1 MVQDPDAGER
11 PDVIAELKRLGRQL
25 GETLDAAW
33 GSQERKRAEEELKA
47 GARAF
52 AEEFERAV
60 GRARGARPGEVTSKA
75 RRTIVDGL
83 RWMSSELEGLADR
96 FTSGEEAGKR
106 EAGNGP
112 AGGTKRGSRKP

>member
-1 MVQDPDAGER
+1 MVQDPETIER

-33 GSQERKRAEEELKA
+33 GSAERKRAEDELKA

-52 AEEFERAV
+52 AEEFERAL
-60 GRARGARPGEVTSKA
+60 GRARGTRPGDIPSKA
-75 RRTIVDGL
+75 RRTMVDGL

-96 FTSGEEAGKR
+96 FTPAEEAGKR
-106 EAGNGP
+106 RTGNGP
-112 AGGTKRGSRKP
+112 AGDEERGTG

>member
-33 GSQERKRAEEELKA
+33 GSAERKRAEEDLKA

-52 AEEFERAV
+52 AEEFERAL
-60 GRARGARPGEVTSKA
+60 GRARGARPGDIPSKA
-75 RRTIVDGL
+75 RRTMVDGL

-96 FTSGEEAGKR
+96 FTPAGEAGER
-106 EAGNGP
+106 EAGSGP
-112 AGGTKRGSRKP
+112 ASDEPRGSRKR

>member
-33 GSQERKRAEEELKA
+33 GSAERKRAEEDLKA

-52 AEEFERAV
+52 AEEFERAL
-60 GRARGARPGEVTSKA
+60 GRARGARPGDIGSKA
-75 RRTIVDGL
+75 RSTMVDGL
-83 RWMSSELEGLADR
+83 RWMSSELEELADR
-96 FTSGEEAGKR
+96 FT
-106 EAGNGP
+106 P
-112 AGGTKRGSRKP
+112 AGDAGDRGSASGAAGDEARGSRKR

>member
-1 MVQDPDAGER
+1 MVQDPETGER

-33 GSQERKRAEEELKA
+33 GSAERKRAEEELKA

-52 AEEFERAV
+52 AEEFERAL
-60 GRARGARPGEVTSKA
+60 GRARGARPGDIPSKA
-75 RRTIVDGL
+75 RRTMVDGL

-96 FTSGEEAGKR
+96 FTPAGEAGER
-106 EAGNGP
+106 RAGNGP
-112 AGGTKRGSRKP
+112 AGDEEPGGE

>member
-1 MVQDPDAGER
+1 MVQDPDTGER

-33 GSQERKRAEEELKA
+33 GSAERKRAEEELKA

-52 AEEFERAV
+52 AEEFERAL
-60 GRARGARPGEVTSKA
+60 GRARGARPAEVTSKA
-75 RRTIVDGL
+75 RRTMVDGL

-96 FTSGEEAGKR
+96 FTPAAEAGAR
-106 EAGNGP
+106 QAGNGP
-112 AGGTKRGSRKP
+112 ADGEERGPG

>member
-1 MVQDPDAGER
+1 MVQDSDAGER

-52 AEEFERAV
+52 AEEFERAL
-60 GRARGARPGEVTSKA
+60 GRARDARPGDVTSKA
-75 RRTIVDGL
+75 RQTMVDGL
-83 RWMSSELEGLADR
+83 RWMSSELGGLADR
-96 FTSGEEAGKR
+96 FTPAAEAGERKAR
-106 EAGNGP
+106 GP
-112 AGGTKRGSRKP
+112 ADHGSGGSRER